1 MHSRHTLVAFTD
13 TIKLDLERNT
23 DLLEYISTSDAGAL
37 ENTRGAECACRDD
50 YELLGAN
57 GMHVGVG
64 VREELF
70 VPCELNTGRLVTT
83 V

>member
-1 MHSRHTLVAFTD
+1 MHARHTLVAFTD
-13 TIKLDLERNT
+13 TIKLDLDRNA
-23 DLLEYISTSDAGAL
+23 DLLEYIGASDAGAL
-37 ENTRGAECACRDD
+37 KNTRGAEGACRDD
-50 YELLGAN
+50 YKLLGAN

-70 VPCELNTGRLVTT
+70 VPCELNAGCLVTT